1 MLRARGARSLGPP
14 PIALSTPARTPTP
27 TRATDV
33 ERISE
38 ATPAPGRSG
47 ASSSDQSGDGGQVQ
61 KRMPGPSV
69 KLASI
74 VLGLALVVVVG
85 GLLAQGFAGPSAPTP
100 APANVATAKGSPLKA
115 IPARSDLAPLIA
127 DGEPPDDIVNAVV
140 LPAGSLPGTVINNTN
155 SAESYD
161 EQRLFTLTSSQSDI
175 IKFFEIDL
183 PAQGWHVESTGLAK
197 DQPGFEVLAQRAG
210 SDGFYW
216 EIGTVVTPTVFTA
229 SGPGAKDGL
238 THFEIRLFQ
247 VSDST

>member
-1 MLRARGARSLGPP
+1 M
-14 PIALSTPARTPTP
+14 
-27 TRATDV
+27 
-33 ERISE
+33 SE
-38 ATPAPGRSG
+38 ATSALGGPSGGSPAGPSENG
-47 ASSSDQSGDGGQVQ
+47 DQTP

-74 VLGLALVVVVG
+74 VLGLAIVVVVG

-100 APANVATAKGSPLKA
+100 APSVVPTAKGSPLKA
-115 IPARSDLAPLIA
+115 IPGRSDLTSLIA

-140 LPAGSLPGTVINNTN
+140 LPVGSLPGTVINDTN
-155 SAESYD
+155 SAGSYD
-161 EQRLFTLTSSQSDI
+161 EQRLFTLASSQADI
-175 IKFFEIDL
+175 IKFFEIEL
-183 PAQGWHVESTGLAK
+183 PAQGWHTESTGPAK

-216 EIGTVVTPTVFTA
+216 EIGAVVTPTVFAAT
-229 SGPGAKDGL
+229 GPGAKNGL

>member
-140 LPAGSLPGTVINNTN
+140 LPAGSLPGTVINDTN

-161 EQRLFTLTSSQSDI
+161 EQRLFTLTSSQRKSSNSSRSSSQPRAGTWRARVSRRTSQDSRCWRR
-175 IKFFEIDL
+175 E
-183 PAQGWHVESTGLAK
+183 PAATASTGRSA
-197 DQPGFEVLAQRAG
+197 P
-210 SDGFYW
+210 W
-216 EIGTVVTPTVFTA
+216 
-229 SGPGAKDGL
+229 
-238 THFEIRLFQ
+238 
-247 VSDST
+247 